1 MILVGVLLPGSSGD
15 FGSNTKKREI
25 RTTMTELQLRTIRLG
40 KTCEG
45 GTFGFSIGRLP
56 SMPWKRKKEIQ
67 KNLLNFLLPLS
78 TGPSGRR
85 DHVIAR
91 VNKDIAHM
99 LHHGDELVAVNGKA
113 THGVP
118 HENVIQQVSPRK

>member
-1 MILVGVLLPGSSGD
+1 
-15 FGSNTKKREI
+15 
-25 RTTMTELQLRTIRLG
+25 MTELQLRTIRLG

-56 SMPWKRKKEIQ
+56 SMHLEKEKIQQKKP
-67 KNLLNFLLPLS
+67 LLNFTLLPLS

-118 HENVIQQVSPRK
+118 HENVIQQVKRNECKTHQPSSFD